1 MVTNDDGWIALK
13 RYQTINKIVKVG
25 GEEYLFFTKANICLA
40 WIRPEH
46 VYQVLQKMKVCCED
60 TRKPMFRYANE
71 DDVRRWSAGGGR

>member
-13 RYQTINKIVKVG
+13 RYQTINKVVAVR

-46 VYQVLQKMKVCCED
+46 VDQVLNIKKVCCGGS
-60 TRKPMFRYANE
+60 RKPKFRYAS
-71 DDVRRWSAGGGR
+71 DADVRIWTAGGGR

>member
-13 RYQTINKIVKVG
+13 RYQTINKIVTVG

-46 VYQVLQKMKVCCED
+46 IDQVLNIKKICCGGS
-60 TRKPMFRYANE
+60 RKPQFRYANE
-71 DDVRRWSAGGGR
+71 DDVRRWIVGGGR